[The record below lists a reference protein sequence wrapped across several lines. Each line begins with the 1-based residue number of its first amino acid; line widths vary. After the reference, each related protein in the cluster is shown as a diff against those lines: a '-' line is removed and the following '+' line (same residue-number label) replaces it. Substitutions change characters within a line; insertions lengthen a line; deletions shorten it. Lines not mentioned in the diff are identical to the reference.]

1 MRKFIDW
8 LSKVEMNGFYRFWF
22 LLMAIFCY
30 FTGEESVSWM
40 FIIALNLCY
49 YMDNIVKNK

>member
-1 MRKFIDW
+1 MRKFIYW
-8 LSKVEMNGFYRFWF
+8 LSKVEMNDFYRVWF

-30 FTGEESVSWM
+30 ATGEKSVSWM

-49 YMDNIVKNK
+49 YMDNIAKRK